1 MIRKSFILIVFG
13 MLIIPVRVTGQDP
26 QFSQFFSNPLYLAPS
41 FAGLVED
48 TRVGMNYRKQWPEIP
63 GAFDTYSFSFD
74 HYFEAFNSGLGFFAL
89 KDEAGSGNLAL
100 TNLGLQYSFDFKISD
115 YWHIRPGIHAFYSE
129 RSIDQEKLLWHDQI
143 SVIGNSPYSA
153 EFIPLESRKS
163 VDFSSS
169 VMGYSDKFWVGFAVD
184 HLMTPSQSLYN
195 VETKRQEHGYVP
207 IKYSFFGG
215 TKIIRKGRLYRPYD
229 ASLQIAFM
237 YKQQGEY
244 NQFDL
249 GTYLYKKPLV
259 LGVWYRGIPLVKPKF
274 NQDAIVLLAGYKI
287 ENISIGYSYDLTIS
301 RLTGSTGGAHELSFT
316 YSFKLKVKR
325 KPRIVPCP
333 DF

>member
-115 YWHIRPGIHAFYSE
+115 YWHIR
-129 RSIDQEKLLWHDQI
+129 
-143 SVIGNSPYSA
+143 
-153 EFIPLESRKS
+153 
-163 VDFSSS
+163 
-169 VMGYSDKFWVGFAVD
+169 
-184 HLMTPSQSLYN
+184 
-195 VETKRQEHGYVP
+195 
-207 IKYSFFGG
+207 
-215 TKIIRKGRLYRPYD
+215 
-229 ASLQIAFM
+229 
-237 YKQQGEY
+237 
-244 NQFDL
+244 
-249 GTYLYKKPLV
+249 
-259 LGVWYRGIPLVKPKF
+259 
-274 NQDAIVLLAGYKI
+274 
-287 ENISIGYSYDLTIS
+287 
-301 RLTGSTGGAHELSFT
+301 
-316 YSFKLKVKR
+316 
-325 KPRIVPCP
+325 
-333 DF
+333 